1 MHTLVLNAS
10 YEPLCIVPARRAV
23 VLVLSEKV
31 DVVAVGPD
39 RFHAARTTVAVPSV
53 VRLRAY
59 VRVPYRTRLPLN
71 RRNLVA
77 RDHGRCAYCGGR
89 GDTIDHVVPRSRGGE
104 HVWENVV
111 AACQPCNGRKD
122 DRLLAELGWTLGS
135 TPTAPTGWAWLLIGL
150 GTVDPAWSEWLTP
163 HGHRAP
169 GAIPA

>member
-10 YEPLCIVPARRAV
+10 YEPICVVPARRAV
-23 VLVLSEKV
+23 VLVLAEKV
-31 DVVAVGPD
+31 DVVAEGSTT
-39 RFHAARTTVAVPSV
+39 FHGARAAVVVPSV

-59 VRVPYRTRLPLN
+59 VRVPYRTRLPLS
-71 RRNLVA
+71 RRHLVA

-111 AACQPCNGRKD
+111 AACQPCNGRKG
-122 DRLLAELGWTLGS
+122 DRLLVELGWTLRS

-150 GTVDPAWSEWLTP
+150 GTVDPAWSEWLAP
-163 HGHRAP
+163 HGHRA
-169 GAIPA
+169 ASPAPA